1 MKKLL
6 FALMFIL
13 PMTLI
18 AQTQSEMNVQAAKD
32 YKKADA
38 ELNKIYQQVMK
49 KYADNVLFIKELK
62 AAQMLWVQFR
72 DAEFKRA
79 YPHYNEGNTYYGSMF
94 SLDKSSF
101 LEKLTTERTKTLK
114 EILKIG
120 PN

>member
-6 FALMFIL
+6 FALIMAL
-13 PMTLI
+13 PLAI
-18 AQTQSEMNVQAAKD
+18 FGQSQSEMNAQAAKN

-38 ELNKIYQQVMK
+38 ELNKTYQQVMK

-62 AAQMLWVQFR
+62 AAQQLWVQFR

-79 YPHYNEGNTYYGSMF
+79 YPHYYEGNTYYGSMF
-94 SLDKSSF
+94 SLDKSTF
-101 LEKLTTERTKTLK
+101 LEKMTKERTKTLK
-114 EILKIG
+114 DILKIG